1 MRFYVTFLLFLWG
14 VALTGCAWKGGPAT
28 GKAALTTPV
37 TVTPIFAD
45 RENASY
51 LQMGEFTDQ
60 HKAGQLLQR
69 ISKIG
74 VSAFIVQE
82 AGLYQVKSGP
92 YLDADQALRRKQE
105 LDQMLNIEARV
116 VFE

>member
-1 MRFYVTFLLFLWG
+1 
-14 VALTGCAWKGGPAT
+14 
-28 GKAALTTPV
+28 V
-37 TVTPIFAD
+37 TVTPILVD

-60 HKAGQLLQR
+60 NKAGQLLQR

-82 AGLYQVKSGP
+82 SGLYQVKSGP
-92 YLDADQALRRKQE
+92 YPDADQALRRKQE

>member
-1 MRFYVTFLLFLWG
+1 MRFYVIFLLYLWG
-14 VALTGCAWKGGPAT
+14 MALSGCAWKGGPAIET
-28 GKAALTTPV
+28 DEITTPV
-37 TVTPIFAD
+37 TVTPILAD
-45 RENASY
+45 HENASY

-60 HKAGQLLQR
+60 NKAGLLLQR

>member
-1 MRFYVTFLLFLWG
+1 MRCYAIFLLFLWG
-14 VALTGCAWKGGPAT
+14 VALSGCAWKGGSVIETEVLTKPVILTPKPA
-28 GKAALTTPV
+28 
-37 TVTPIFAD
+37 D
-45 RENASY
+45 HENASY

-60 HKAGQLLQR
+60 NKAGQLLQR
-69 ISKIG
+69 ISKMG

-92 YLDADQALRRKQE
+92 YSDADQALHRKQE

>member
-1 MRFYVTFLLFLWG
+1 MTF
-14 VALTGCAWKGGPAT
+14 APKPA
-28 GKAALTTPV
+28 AH
-37 TVTPIFAD
+37 
-45 RENASY
+45 ENASY
-51 LQMGEFTDQ
+51 LQMGEFADQ
-60 HKAGQLLQR
+60 NKARQLLQR

-74 VSAFIVQE
+74 VPAFIVQE

-92 YLDADQALRRKQE
+92 YPDADQALRRKQE